1 MKVIPFSIY
10 EFLIT
15 EPKTVELEVCD
26 KIWKYHIIPMV
37 PVREAL
43 GVAIW
48 PSLKSGYRPEWY
60 EKSKNRNGNSEHC
73 FKGKGAVDWTCMG
86 FVFRKDKLLQ
96 LIIEHTE
103 YTRIA
108 VYDGFIHCDHK
119 PTASGKRE
127 IYTSNAQ
134 SKWEFWKYAA

>member
-1 MKVIPFSIY
+1 MNIPFSIS

-15 EPKTVELEVCD
+15 QPKTVELEVCD
-26 KIWKYHIIPMV
+26 KLWKYHIIPMV

-48 PSLKSGYRPEWY
+48 ASLKSGYRPEWY
-60 EKSKNRNGNSEHC
+60 EKNKGRSGDSQHC
-73 FKGKGAVDWTCMG
+73 FKEKGAVDWTCTD
-86 FVFRKDKLLQ
+86 FASNKDKFLE
-96 LIIEHTE
+96 LIIEHTD

-119 PTASGKRE
+119 PTTNGKRE
-127 IYTSNAQ
+127 IYTSNAKSQ
-134 SKWEFWKYAA
+134 WKFWKYAA